1 MLTDQLLLDYKRCQR
16 RAYLNI
22 HGDWKLRDGE
32 RDFRIKLKQESH
44 RHVQAILEQFYPN
57 YVQLPVS
64 QKNDLNQQDWQHKA
78 QLTRELMQQGQECIY
93 QGVLYRSDYR
103 LPLVGIPHLLI
114 KQPGQSC
121 FGNWLYLPISI
132 QLGRRPKPEY
142 KLMAA
147 FYAYLLQDVQKT
159 LPPFAQ
165 IILRRQ
171 NTYTVELKSWLHK
184 LEQTL
189 AGLLGAIANPEEP
202 EVFISRQRC
211 NLCQWYTHCY
221 GVAKNDNH
229 LSLVP
234 GITPSRY
241 QQLKAMGVNT
251 VASLADISPQK
262 VGQGLEKEITT
273 QLQQQALSILEN
285 RPLPKISRNAKSHHL
300 VSASVEFY
308 FDIEAEPERQLDYLL
323 GVLLVNRQTN
333 TEQFYPF
340 LAEDPEQEEE
350 VWHQFVD
357 LMSTYPQAPIFHYSD
372 YETETIK
379 RLAKLYQT
387 PLGQKQSILSR
398 LVDLHAHV
406 LNSVIFPVESYSLKS
421 LANWLGF
428 QWRNPSASGE
438 QSVYWYDQWLKH
450 RDRQLLQLIINYNED
465 DCRAT
470 RHLKD
475 WLVHFKQNS
484 AYWS

>member
-22 HGDWKLRDGE
+22 HGDWQLRDRSGDFRLKLR
-32 RDFRIKLKQESH
+32 QESS
-44 RHVQAILEQFYPN
+44 RHVQAIIDQFYPN
-57 YVQLPVS
+57 CVYLPELDLSTQGWQQQAQATQL
-64 QKNDLNQQDWQHKA
+64 
-78 QLTRELMQQGQECIY
+78 LMQQGQECIY
-93 QGVLYRSDYR
+93 HGVLYRSDYR
-103 LPLVGIPHLLI
+103 LPLVGVPHLLI
-114 KQPGQSC
+114 KQPGTSC
-121 FGNWLYLPISI
+121 FGDWCYLPITI

-159 LPPFAQ
+159 LPPFAE

-171 NTYTVELKSWLHK
+171 NIHRVDLKLWLHK
-184 LEQTL
+184 LQQAL
-189 AGLLGAIANPEEP
+189 AGLLGALASTEEP

-211 NLCQWYTHCY
+211 NLCQWYSHCY
-221 GVAKNDNH
+221 TLAKSHNH

-241 QQLKAMGVNT
+241 QQLKAIGIDSL
-251 VASLADISPQK
+251 ASLAEISS
-262 VGQGLEKEITT
+262 EKAILGIDKEVTST
-273 QLQQQALSILEN
+273 LKQQALSILEN
-285 RPLPKISRNAKSHHL
+285 RPLEKTSQTFVNKPLISAN
-300 VSASVEFY
+300 VEFY

-323 GVLLVNRQTN
+323 GVLLVDRQAN
-333 TEQFYPF
+333 TETFYPF
-340 LAEDPEQEEE
+340 LAEHPEQEGQ
-350 VWHQFVD
+350 VWRQFVD
-357 LMSTYPQAPIFHYSD
+357 LVTLYPHSPIFHYSE
-372 YETETIK
+372 YEIETIK

-387 PLGQKQSILSR
+387 PKEQRQSILSR
-398 LVDLHAHV
+398 LVDLHAYV

-428 QWRNPSASGE
+428 YWRNPHGSGE
-438 QSVYWYDQWLKH
+438 QSVYWYDQWLTNH
-450 RDRQLLQLIINYNED
+450 DRQSLQLILNYNED

-475 WLVHFKQNS
+475 WLSTFSPQS
-484 AYWS
+484 IGDRF